1 MRYKV
6 GMVSLGCDKNRVDS
20 EAMLGILKDSGYEIV
35 SNEKEADVIIV
46 NTCGFIESAKEES
59 IEVVLEMAK
68 NKVDGNCKAVVV
80 TGCMAQRYS
89 DELIK
94 EMPEIDAVIG
104 VASYKNIGEVI
115 KRTIEKKTKTVMLDE
130 LNNKLNYERRIL
142 TTPSHYA
149 YVKIAEGCNNNCSY
163 CIIPK
168 LRGRFRSKSIEDIL
182 KEVRELTLQG
192 VKEIILVAQD
202 TTMYGI
208 DLYKKKMLP
217 ELLKE
222 IEKIEG
228 VDWIRILYSYPEEI
242 DDKLI
247 DTIKESKKVCHYFD
261 IPLQHISNK
270 VLKSMNRRNTKEDTI
285 KLIEKLRFE
294 IPDVILRTSII
305 VGYPGEDAE
314 AFTELKNFIKDYKLD
329 RVGIFTYSREEGTK
343 AADMPEQV
351 EEALKHK
358 RRDELMAIQN
368 NISHEKNK
376 LLVNK
381 HIHVIIDSIKDKNT
395 YYGRSYGDAPEIDQ
409 QVIINSPD
417 KELKKGD
424 TVKVNIRKAYTYDLL
439 GDVDYEFSK

>member
-1 MRYKV
+1 MKYKV

-35 SNEKEADVIIV
+35 SNEKEADAIIV

-68 NKVDGNCKAVVV
+68 NKEDGNCKAIIV

-89 DELIK
+89 DELMR
-94 EMPEIDAVIG
+94 EMPEIDAVVG

-115 KRTIEKKTKTVMLDE
+115 ERTIEKKSKMVLLDE
-130 LNNKLNYERRIL
+130 LTNRLDYEKRIL

-168 LRGRFRSKSIEDIL
+168 LRGKFRSKSMEDIL
-182 KEVRELTLQG
+182 KEVKELVLQG

-208 DLYKKKMLP
+208 DLYKKKMLS

-222 IEKIEG
+222 IEKIDG
-228 VDWIRILYSYPEEI
+228 VEWIRILYSYPEEI
-242 DDKLI
+242 DDVLI
-247 DTIKESKKVCHYFD
+247 GTIKESKKVCHYFD

-270 VLKSMNRRNTKEDTI
+270 VLKSMNRRNTKEETV
-285 KLIEKLRFE
+285 KLIEKMRSE
-294 IPDVILRTSII
+294 IPDVVLRTSII
-305 VGYPGEDAE
+305 VGYPDESDED
-314 AFTELKNFIKDYKLD
+314 FKELKDFIKEYKLD

-343 AADMPEQV
+343 ASDMLGQID
-351 EEALKHK
+351 EALKYK
-358 RRDELMAIQN
+358 RRDELMALQN
-368 NISHEKNK
+368 KISHEKNNM
-376 LLVNK
+376 LLNK
-381 HIHVIIDSIKDKNT
+381 HLDVIIDDIKDKNT

-424 TVKVNIRKAYTYDLL
+424 IVKVNIRKAYTYDLL